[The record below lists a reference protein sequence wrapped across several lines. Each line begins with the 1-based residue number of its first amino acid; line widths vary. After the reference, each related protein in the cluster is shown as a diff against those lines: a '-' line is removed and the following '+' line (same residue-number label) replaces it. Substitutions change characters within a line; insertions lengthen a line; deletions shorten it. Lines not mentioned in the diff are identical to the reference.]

1 MSIWW
6 QQTAWCCLTVISIRV
21 TTCRP
26 FSARTATGRLG
37 RALSIALSA
46 GVLWRSAFYSFF
58 ARGCASSRALPPISS
73 PSLQLVLSRAA
84 RRPPPLSFSPPLFL
98 TLACSHSHALLH
110 SFSHSFSHSLA
121 LALALALAFAPMHA
135 PPHTTTIQEKIY
147 KRQIN
152 KQSRAARAVDSWQV
166 VRHDSFIRVT

>member
-1 MSIWW
+1 M
-6 QQTAWCCLTVISIRV
+6 TVISIRV

-46 GVLWRSAFYSFF
+46 GVLWRSSFYSFF
-58 ARGCASSRALPPISS
+58 RSWLCELASAHRHLLFVS
-73 PSLQLVLSRAA
+73 PACSLACGAS
-84 RRPPPLSFSPPLFL
+84 PPPSVIFSPAVSDARVL
-98 TLACSHSHALLH
+98 TLACVLAFILALAPALVPA
-110 SFSHSFSHSLA
+110 LA
-121 LALALALAFAPMHA
+121 LALALALAPMHA